1 MGSTL
6 VGPTIEDVDDVD
18 LPSSHVIHIHEP
30 DASSASTTATADA
43 VVPMSAELSLL
54 DEKFS
59 LLLAAHS
66 REAAAVSARMD
77 ALEALKLADLMAA
90 AAASAAAAGASAAQ
104 SAAEAARLV
113 KSTGEAVET
122 AAEVME
128 AVKLSLS
135 ALSADGAIPDL
146 LTEHCVNAAT
156 AAKQHVTTCLLAA
169 SEEAEDFIE
178 ETRKREQAAAVAA
191 VAEKRGSG
199 KRR

>member
-43 VVPMSAELSLL
+43 AVPMSAELSLL

-90 AAASAAAAGASAAQ
+90 AAASANSAASSSNSAAASAAQ
-104 SAAEAARLV
+104 SAAEAALLV
-113 KSTGEAVET
+113 KSAREAVET
-122 AAEVME
+122 ATAVMGAAKE
-128 AVKLSLS
+128 A
-135 ALSADGAIPDL
+135 IDL
-146 LTEHCVNAAT
+146 LASDEFIQEQLEEHARNAA
-156 AAKQHVTTCLLAA
+156 LAIRQVVV
-169 SEEAEDFIE
+169 SESA
-178 ETRKREQAAAVAA
+178 QAAAA
-191 VAEKRGSG
+191 VSADVKKAVGKKR
-199 KRR
+199 